1 MIIRTVAHPTRETIA
16 DCELILHEQGLRYD
30 DDIEGSVIIYD
41 SPDDDS
47 YEHPVATG
55 SYSGCVLKSIAVA
68 KRVEH
73 TGLGQILL
81 TTLINELYQLDRTH
95 LFLFTRPENQAVFTD
110 LGFHPLATVDGVVTL
125 MENHARGI
133 STFQAV
139 LREQELV
146 RRVKRGKPQ
155 EISCIVMNCNPFT
168 LGHRAIIEYAAKKSL
183 VLYIFMV
190 TEDSSEFRTE
200 DRVRLVQEGVKDL
213 DNVRVIRGS
222 SYIISRNTFPTYF
235 LKSKRIVEESYA
247 RLDATLFSRSIAPV
261 LRITRRF
268 LGMEPF
274 CPVTDNYNTILQEV
288 LPSAGMTCEIIPRK
302 EHDGRAIS
310 ASEVRRL
317 FADGRFSEL
326 RGLVP
331 DITYEFLTSGMA
343 DYAIARIKKTEDIE
357 AAGTGSSQP
366 KETC

>member
-1 MIIRTVAHPTRETIA
+1 MIIRTVTHPTRETIA
-16 DCELILHEQGLRYD
+16 DCEFILHEQGLRYD

-41 SPDDDS
+41 SSDDT

-55 SYSGCVLKSIAVA
+55 SYSGSVLKSIAVA

-73 TGLGQILL
+73 TGLGQTLL
-81 TTLINELYQLDRTH
+81 TTLIKELYQLDRTH

-125 MENHARGI
+125 MENHARGL
-133 STFQAV
+133 STFQSA
-139 LREQELV
+139 LKEQELDLPA
-146 RRVKRGKPQ
+146 KRGKPQ

-168 LGHRAIIEYAAKKSL
+168 LGHRAIIEHAARKSR
-183 VLYIFMV
+183 VLYVFMV

-213 DNVRVIRGS
+213 DNVRVIRGG

-235 LKSKRIVEESYA
+235 LKSRRIVEESYA
-247 RLDATLFSRSIAPV
+247 RLDATLFSGSIAPV
-261 LRITRRF
+261 LSITRRY

-274 CPVTDNYNTILQEV
+274 CPVTDNYNTILHEI
-288 LPSAGMTCEIIPRK
+288 LPSAGIACEIIPRK

-317 FADGRFSEL
+317 FADGRFTEL
-326 RGLVP
+326 RALVP
-331 DITYEFLTSGMA
+331 DSTSEFLTSGMA
-343 DYAIARIKKTEDIE
+343 DYAIARIDKSINVGG
-357 AAGTGSSQP
+357 AGNSGSRQE
-366 KETC
+366 ETY